1 MGSKTAEGG
10 AHRRSPE
17 CQGPVT
23 KISRPSSNKRVRFT
37 EGSESK
43 SGVQTK
49 GVVVQGSSG
58 GTRYVVEHKLAV
70 HGQWSFRE
78 DGRSDIRVVYRFV
91 QDQQKH
97 VKVKQVETK
106 SEGDAVFDGETKR

>member
-1 MGSKTAEGG
+1 MG
-10 AHRRSPE
+10 
-17 CQGPVT
+17 
-23 KISRPSSNKRVRFT
+23 RPSSNGCVQFT